1 MGKND
6 LALGLELRQIFCTL
20 HFIRQFG
27 CGGSGLK
34 LPVIATQTQNILNG
48 NIVEAFLAIYAPA
61 PIKIKQ
67 IMS

>member
-48 NIVEAFLAIYAPA
+48 NIVEVFLALYAPV
-61 PIKIKQ
+61 PIKIK
-67 IMS
+67 